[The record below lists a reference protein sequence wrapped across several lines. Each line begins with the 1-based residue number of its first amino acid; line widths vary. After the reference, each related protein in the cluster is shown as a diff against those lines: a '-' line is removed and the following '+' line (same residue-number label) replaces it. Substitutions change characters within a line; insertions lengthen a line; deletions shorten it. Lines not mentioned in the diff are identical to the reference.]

1 MESIDENQTVL
12 YFLESLICSLVYNT
26 IVFKEK
32 KKNNEATKK
41 TLIPTRIH

>member
-12 YFLESLICSLVYNT
+12 YFSESLICSFVYNT

-32 KKNNEATKK
+32 TNNEATKK
-41 TLIPTRIH
+41 NPHSN

>member
-12 YFLESLICSLVYNT
+12 YFSVFVCLFRIP

-32 KKNNEATKK
+32 KKRKQQKN
-41 TLIPTRIH
+41 LIQTRIH